1 MGLAAAAL
9 PVLIFLFTGFL
20 KLGRVDS
27 AQGVIVGALLSLLLI
42 VSALGTLVISVRK
55 FNRPIKQMLRG
66 IDEMSVG
73 NLSPSF
79 PKKAPGELG
88 EINEA
93 LKAMGKRLSETLS
106 QLSGLSMQV
115 KRTASGAESS
125 FGEVKDGIGIQ
136 SQVAARTFDAV
147 GQVVDGLSS
156 ASSEIED
163 MALRISSSSSKLQ
176 DVDRIISHLAES
188 IGQMTA
194 IISEVSRS
202 SKQGDDNVRVLA
214 EDLGDLTQ
222 QVHTANLALNDMATA
237 AERVRADAAD
247 TALLMGNL
255 TQETE
260 RIGAAIEATIEGS
273 DAIHTSNERILEVT
287 ATLQSRVNRVDD
299 VLDVVHNL
307 AERTKL
313 LSINASI
320 IASEAGEHGRA
331 FAVVAREVK
340 ELAQSTATAIA
351 EISVVLKGLKEG
363 FAQTVKTIQ
372 TGQEDVDRGVK
383 LARNAVVLLRSIPDK
398 VRQAAALSS
407 EIAAR
412 NAAQVSEGTEVKTI
426 VDRVVTT
433 IRQINVLLDEQ
444 IARNTH
450 TLRLFDTINQTADLV
465 LKSTTDHAQASQNV
479 NQTVD
484 VISADFRTLAEKVR
498 SNVQGLGNIV
508 KLSEQV
514 LTITDSNRRRADELS
529 GLISDLHRYV
539 TDLGRNA

>member
-1 MGLAAAAL
+1 MEMA
-9 PVLIFLFTGFL
+9 VLG
-20 KLGRVDS
+20 
-27 AQGVIVGALLSLLLI
+27 GVLSLTLI
-42 VSALGTLVISVRK
+42 AMACGTLVFSVRK
-55 FNRPIKQMLRG
+55 FNRPIKQMLLG
-66 IDEMSVG
+66 IQEMSLG
-73 NLSPSF
+73 NLRPTFPS
-79 PKKAPGELG
+79 KAPGELG

-93 LKAMGKRLSETLS
+93 LIAMGKRLSDTLS
-106 QLSGLSMQV
+106 QLNGLSRQV
-115 KRTASGAESS
+115 QRTTSGAESS
-125 FGEVKDGIGIQ
+125 FSEVKDGIGIQ

-147 GQVVDGLSS
+147 GQIVDGLSS
-156 ASSEIED
+156 ASTEIED
-163 MALRISSSSSKLQ
+163 MAQRISSSASRLS
-176 DVDRIISHLAES
+176 DVDRIIAHLAES
-188 IGQMTA
+188 IGQMTS

-214 EDLGDLTQ
+214 KDLGDLTQ
-222 QVHTANLALNDMATA
+222 QVHTANLALNDMASA
-237 AERVRADAAD
+237 AEKARADAAD
-247 TALLMGNL
+247 TAFFMGNL
-255 TQETE
+255 TLETE

-273 DAIHTSNERILEVT
+273 DAIHTSNERILDVT
-287 ATLQSRVNRVDD
+287 ASLQSRVNRVDD

-372 TGQEDVDRGVK
+372 SGQEDVDRGVR

-398 VRQAAALSS
+398 VRQAAVLSS

-412 NAAQVSEGTEVKTI
+412 NAAQVNEGTEVKNI
-426 VDRVVTT
+426 VNRVVAT
-433 IRQINVLLDEQ
+433 IKQINVLLEEQ
-444 IARNTH
+444 IARNGH
-450 TLRLFDTINQTADLV
+450 TLKLFDTINHTADLV

-498 SNVQGLGNIV
+498 TNIQGLGNIV

-539 TDLGRNA
+539 ADLGLNA